1 MAYLDRI
8 SGRAALL
15 LAAAAALM
23 LPDAA
28 RAGEFG
34 LRGSIT
40 PELRVFSQT
49 PSNPRQKDTTLSI
62 AGEVTAKYLWDK
74 DDQSFIFTPF
84 VRLDQNDYRRS
95 HWDIREARYA
105 HYAGDWE
112 FHIGAGKV
120 FWGVTEAVHLIDVV
134 NQTDVIEDPVK
145 QEVKLGQPMVRVR
158 TVRTFGTFDLF
169 YLPYFREQTYPGER
183 GRPATD
189 FPIDPDLTTYESGKE
204 EWHPDF
210 AARYSTHFGDFDLG
224 LGYFQGT
231 ARDPI
236 LNPTLNSSGNPVLA
250 PFYPQMKQGSFDL
263 QATIGA
269 WLYKFEGY
277 GRRELGD
284 AYAAATGGI
293 EYTFY
298 GIFGSAGD
306 LGTVVEYAY
315 DTRGQNFRNAYQN
328 DAFFALR
335 WGANDV
341 ASTSILGGVVI
352 DMETGATGFR
362 FEGGRR
368 LGDDYRLSVE
378 AYVFTHVPPQDV
390 VHSIADDDYLQI
402 RIARFF

>member
-1 MAYLDRI
+1 
-8 SGRAALL
+8 
-15 LAAAAALM
+15 M

-28 RAGEFG
+28 RAGDFG

-62 AGEVTAKYLWDK
+62 AGEVTAKYLWDNN
-74 DDQSFIFTPF
+74 DQSFIFTPF
-84 VRLDQNDYRRS
+84 ARLDQNDRRRS

-105 HYAGDWE
+105 YYAGDWE

-120 FWGVTEAVHLIDVV
+120 FWGVTEAVHLVDVV

-158 TVRTFGTFDLF
+158 TVQSFGTLDLF
-169 YLPYFREQTYPGER
+169 YLPYFREQTYPGKR

-189 FPIDPDLTTYESGKE
+189 IPVDPNLTTYESGRGA
-204 EWHPDF
+204 WHPDF
-210 AARYSTHFGDFDLG
+210 AARYSNHFGEFDLG

-236 LNPTLNSSGNPVLA
+236 LSLAFNSSGTPVLA
-250 PFYPQMKQGSFDL
+250 PFYPQMKQASLDL

-284 AYAAATGGI
+284 TYAAATGGI

-298 GIFGSAGD
+298 GIFGGAGD

-341 ASTSILGGVVI
+341 ASTSLLGGIVI
-352 DMETGATGFR
+352 DTQTGATGLR
-362 FEGGRR
+362 FEGSRR
-368 LGDDYRLSVE
+368 LGDDYSLSVE
-378 AYVFTHVPPQDV
+378 AYAFTHVPAEDPV
-390 VHSIADDDYLQI
+390 YSIADDDYLQI
-402 RIARFF
+402 RVARFF